1 MIKLANLRDNNG
13 LPIEYLTGWQIEE
26 IAKTLA
32 YGETLWNWGRG
43 FSKTLLCTVLSV
55 FAGIHGLKVL
65 YLVPS
70 KKQLDQPKAYFEQF
84 PYIDKKGRDKKESDG
99 WYYINGEPRIH
110 IDILGDNAIRSGRFH
125 VVILDECGQL
135 VSFPKREQF
144 MQVVDGVQRAMSP
157 TIKLLAST
165 PTIGSQ
171 FEKTDY
177 YLQEKWANQLRRSK
191 QVDASTRD
199 IIQQYGSKY
208 TSHRNFL
215 NTTPNFV
222 ANTPDKY
229 ALLLEQRARYK
240 SLGLEWLWNQ
250 ENLAM
255 YQVSGGAAFNNL
267 QVTQFNHLFKDDI
280 THFGYDFHGP
290 ETGHIEVGIHYRP
303 EYPWKFY
310 ILHEEQHTYL
320 KTASA
325 EDSVK
330 FIDHPAYYN
339 KSKRVESYGFN
350 YGYWMA
356 AQQFGVQ
363 PVNIGGQAKHN
374 LAWNLLQYHI
384 YIDPKR
390 TPKVYEDLRTAIW
403 QDQNKFQ
410 VYKEDSGE
418 TYRNHYLD
426 ALMNG
431 VPLWGYANYQ
441 APSKSLTSNEILK
454 RELEREKRFQYI
466 NQL

>member
-1 MIKLANLRDNNG
+1 MIKLAKLRDNNG
-13 LPIEYLTGWQIEE
+13 IPIEFLTDWQIEE
-26 IAKTLA
+26 LGKTIS

-43 FSKTLLCTVLSV
+43 FSKTLLCVILSV
-55 FAGIHGLKVL
+55 YCGIYGLKVL

-99 WYYINGEPRIH
+99 WYYINGKPTIH
-110 IDILGDNAIRSGRFH
+110 IDILGDNAIRSGRYH

-135 VSFPKREQF
+135 VTFPKREQF

-177 YLQEKWANQLRRSK
+177 YLQEKWAKALRTQRK
-191 QVDASTRD
+191 MDLSTRE
-199 IIQQYGSKY
+199 IIEQYGSKY

-215 NTTPNFV
+215 NTANNFV
-222 ANTPDKY
+222 ADTQDKLD
-229 ALLLEQRARYK
+229 LLLEQRERYR

-267 QVTQFNHLFKDDI
+267 QVTTFNHLLDSDI

-290 ETGHIEVGIHYRP
+290 ETGHIEVGIQYRDD
-303 EYPWKFY
+303 YPYKFY
-310 ILHEEQHTYL
+310 ILWEKQHKYDH
-320 KTASA
+320 KDSA

-330 FIDHPAYYN
+330 FIDSPFYN
-339 KSKRVESYGFN
+339 GKSKRVESYGFN

-384 YIDPKR
+384 YVDPKR
-390 TPKVYEDLRTAIW
+390 TPLTYEDLRTAIW

-410 VYKEDSGE
+410 VYKESSGE

-431 VPLWGYANYQ
+431 VPLYGEGNYR
-441 APSKSLTSNEILK
+441 APKKHLSSSEIIKQELDRDK
-454 RELEREKRFQYI
+454 RLEVPYHY
-466 NQL
+466 

>member
-1 MIKLANLRDNNG
+1 MIKLARLRDNNG
-13 LPIEYLTGWQIEE
+13 LPIDYLTDWQIEE
-26 IAKTLA
+26 IAKTLS

-55 FAGIHGLKVL
+55 FTAIFGLKVL

-99 WYYINGEPRIH
+99 WYYIDGEPRIH

-177 YLQEKWANQLRRSK
+177 YLQEKYANQLREARGL
-191 QVDASTRD
+191 DDSTPN
-199 IIQQYGSKY
+199 IIATYGSKY

-215 NTTPNFV
+215 NTSPNFV
-222 ANTPDKY
+222 ADTQSKY
-229 ALLLEQRARYK
+229 DLLLEQRERYK

-267 QVTQFNHLFKDDI
+267 QITEFNHLLDEDI
-280 THFGYDFHGP
+280 SHFGYDFHGP
-290 ETGHIEVGIHYRP
+290 ETGHIEVGVHFRS
-303 EYPWKFY
+303 EYPTKFY
-310 ILHEEQHTYL
+310 ILREKQYTYK

-325 EDSVK
+325 EESVA
-330 FIDHPAYYN
+330 FVNTPFYYN

-356 AQQFGVQ
+356 AQQYGVQ
-363 PVNIGGQAKHN
+363 PVNIGGNAKHN

-384 YIDPKR
+384 YVDPKR
-390 TPKVYEDLRTAIW
+390 TPKVYEDLRTAVW
-403 QDQNKFQ
+403 RDQNRFIL
-410 VYKEDSGE
+410 YKEDSGE

-431 VPLWGYANYQ
+431 VPLWGYANYH
-441 APSKSLTSNEILK
+441 APNKELTSSEILA
-454 RELEREKRFQYI
+454 RERERDRRLEYA
-466 NQL
+466 NRW